1 MATELSSCR
10 QAINRRSE
18 PSLKTAFSP
27 FQNLILRSL
36 SREAYARFLPHLEAV
51 SLTAGDVLSEP
62 GLIADQAYFIN
73 TGMVSVLA
81 VLRDGDSLEVGIIG
95 REGVVDANMLLG
107 CRTSLNRVIVQV
119 DATALRMKSS
129 VLTRLYNEASPQFRS
144 SGQRYIQ
151 YRMGQMS
158 QSAIC
163 SHAHGIEE
171 RLARWLLMTAD
182 TVNSDRFFLT
192 HEFLS
197 QMIGARRSSVTLAA
211 GTLSVAGIIQY
222 HRGRIVIL
230 KRKSLEELACE
241 CYGILKREYA
251 SLATS

>member
-1 MATELSSCR
+1 MRNPAV
-10 QAINRRSE
+10 
-18 PSLKTAFSP
+18 PP
-27 FQNLILRSL
+27 FFNLILGSL
-36 SREAYARFLPHLEAV
+36 SRDAYSRFAPHLSAV
-51 SLTAGDVLSEP
+51 SLTAGEVLSEP
-62 GLIADQAYFIN
+62 GAIADDAYFIN

-81 VLRDGDSLEVGIIG
+81 VLRDGDSLEVGVIG
-95 REGVVDANMLLG
+95 REGLVDVNMLLG

-129 VLTRLYNEASPQFRS
+129 VLTRLYNDSTPQFRA

-151 YRMGQMS
+151 YRLGQMS

-171 RLARWLLMTAD
+171 RMARWLLLTAD
-182 TVNSDRFFLT
+182 TVNSDRFYLT

-197 QMIGARRSSVTLAA
+197 QMLGARRSSVTIAA
-211 GTLSVAGIIQY
+211 GVMSEAGIIQY
-222 HRGRIVIL
+222 RRGHLAIL
-230 KRKSLEELACE
+230 KRKSLEALACE

-251 SLATS
+251 GLARS